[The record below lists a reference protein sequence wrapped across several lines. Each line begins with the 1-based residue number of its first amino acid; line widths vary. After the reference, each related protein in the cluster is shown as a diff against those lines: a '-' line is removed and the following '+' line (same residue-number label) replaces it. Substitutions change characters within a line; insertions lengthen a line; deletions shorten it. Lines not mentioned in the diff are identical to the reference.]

1 MVLRPDV
8 NLTATDDKSDR
19 FSLLVSSKIFLASCF
34 AVGLITFMQDREIDG
49 LNEQLAEDSRCLE
62 HLQMQLLQERS
73 KRTDVERENS
83 MLHEQISMLMNM
95 LEETEPPV
103 DVEVASEDS

>member
-1 MVLRPDV
+1 
-8 NLTATDDKSDR
+8 
-19 FSLLVSSKIFLASCF
+19 
-34 AVGLITFMQDREIDG
+34 MQDREIDG